1 MKLDI
6 ACIRDILLCLEDCLV
21 LTDELRYK
29 HVDLYDLCQTGN
41 LQKYSRSQIAYTIC
55 KLDEADFINASI
67 QYADNSI
74 NYIAVDSITFAG
86 HQFLDTIRP
95 ESVWSKIHS
104 ISEKTELKSISAIMD
119 IAEIILP
126 DTIKSAIM

>member
-6 ACIRDILLCLEDCLV
+6 SCIRDLLLCFEDCLI
-21 LTDELRYK
+21 LTDELEYK
-29 HVDLYDLCQTGN
+29 SIDLYEICQTGN
-41 LQKYSRSQIAYTIC
+41 LQQYRRSQIAYTIC
-55 KLDEADFINASI
+55 KLEEADFINASV
-67 QYADNSI
+67 QYGNNSI
-74 NYIAVDSITFAG
+74 SYIVVSSITFAG

-104 ISEKTELKSISAIMD
+104 VSEKTGLKSISAIMD

-126 DTIKSAIM
+126 DTIKSAIT

>member
-6 ACIRDILLCLEDCLV
+6 ACIRDILLCLEDRLV
-21 LTDELRYK
+21 LTDELKYNFL
-29 HVDLYDLCQTGN
+29 DLYEICQTEN
-41 LQKYSRSQIAYTIC
+41 LQKYSHSQIAYTIC
-55 KLDEADFINASI
+55 KLEEADFINASV
-67 QYADNSI
+67 QYGNNSI
-74 NYIAVDSITFAG
+74 NFIAVSSITFAG

-104 ISEKTELKSISAIMD
+104 ISEKTGLKSISAIMD

-126 DTIKSAIM
+126 DTIKSAIT

>member
-6 ACIRDILLCLEDCLV
+6 ACIRDILLCLEEHLV
-21 LTDELRYK
+21 LTDELEYK
-29 HVDLYDLCQTGN
+29 FLELSEICQTGN
-41 LQKYSRSQIAYTIC
+41 LQKYSNSQIAYTIC
-55 KLDEADFINASI
+55 KLEEADFISASV
-67 QYADNSI
+67 QYGNNSI
-74 NYIAVDSITFAG
+74 DFIAVSSITFAG

-104 ISEKTELKSISAIMD
+104 ISEKTGLKSISAIMD

-126 DTIKSAIM
+126 DTIKSAIT

>member
-6 ACIRDILLCLEDCLV
+6 SCIRDLLLCFEACLI
-21 LTDELRYK
+21 LTDELEYK
-29 HVDLYDLCQTGN
+29 SIDLYEICQTEN
-41 LQKYSRSQIAYTIC
+41 LQQYSRSQIAYTIC
-55 KLDEADFINASI
+55 KLEEADFINAYV
-67 QYADNSI
+67 QYGNNSI
-74 NYIAVDSITFAG
+74 SYIVVSSITFAG

-104 ISEKTELKSISAIMD
+104 ISEKTGLKSISTIMD

-126 DTIKSAIM
+126 DTIKSAIT